1 MGIAVMS
8 QLLIFSSRVRDFK
21 ICNIDKEAIP
31 LMKHPES
38 FCTTLV
44 QITNE
49 CYDAFMKAH
58 INMERIELKTEKV
71 PDYIRDCI
79 KYMKSGNKKV
89 VQK

>member
-1 MGIAVMS
+1 
-8 QLLIFSSRVRDFK
+8 
-21 ICNIDKEAIP
+21 
-31 LMKHPES
+31 MKHPES

>member
-1 MGIAVMS
+1 
-8 QLLIFSSRVRDFK
+8 
-21 ICNIDKEAIP
+21 
-31 LMKHPES
+31 MKHLEN
-38 FCTTLV
+38 FRTILV

-49 CYDAFMKAH
+49 VYGAFTKAH

>member
-1 MGIAVMS
+1 
-8 QLLIFSSRVRDFK
+8 
-21 ICNIDKEAIP
+21 
-31 LMKHPES
+31 MKHPES
-38 FCTTLV
+38 FRTTLV

-79 KYMKSGNKKV
+79 KYNEKWK
-89 VQK
+89 QKGCTEMTAKTT